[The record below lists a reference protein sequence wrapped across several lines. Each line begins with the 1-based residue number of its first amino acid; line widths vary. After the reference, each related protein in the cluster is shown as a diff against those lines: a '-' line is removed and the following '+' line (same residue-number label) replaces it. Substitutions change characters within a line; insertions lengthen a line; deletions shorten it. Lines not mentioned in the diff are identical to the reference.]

1 MLPDSYKELSMRRNA
16 RSFLDNGLGTE
27 RRRREFAGETRLVIA
42 ESICAGYLSIGLDKY
57 EGRVK
62 GQPDSQRSGDPE
74 SPNMPLCILSPLISR
89 FIEYP
94 QSHCGMAESY

>member
-27 RRRREFAGETRLVIA
+27 RRRREFAGGRGP
-42 ESICAGYLSIGLDKY
+42 SY

-94 QSHCGMAESY
+94 QSRCGMA